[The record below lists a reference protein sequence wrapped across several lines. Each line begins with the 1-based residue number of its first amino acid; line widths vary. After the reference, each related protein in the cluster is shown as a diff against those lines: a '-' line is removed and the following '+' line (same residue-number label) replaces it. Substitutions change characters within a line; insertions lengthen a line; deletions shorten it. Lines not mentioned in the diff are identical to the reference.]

1 MLHLGLTGNIAS
13 GKSAVASLLEGL
25 GATVIDA
32 DVLARDAVAPGTA
45 GYAAILAHFG
55 PAIIAP
61 DGSIDRAALRRRVFA
76 NALERDALNAI
87 VHPAVSAL
95 RDHAVTEA
103 RARGD
108 CVVVSDIP
116 LLFEVGLEHAFDGI
130 ILVDAPVAL
139 RRERLQ
145 RDRGLPLNEAQAMID
160 AQWPSD
166 RKRPQ
171 ATWVIDND
179 RSRDQL
185 AVRVAEI
192 WRSIQGRMQGQAT
205 LSSVPPTSPP
215 TFSEHHVSNIP
226 ADLRYTKEHEY
237 VRVTGDASVVAIG
250 ITDFAQGELG
260 DIVYVELPKV
270 GTTYKSHDVFGTV
283 EAVKAVSE
291 LYMPVAGEVVAVND
305 RIDGEPALINT
316 DPFGDGWMIKV
327 RIEQG
332 SDAALLSST
341 QYTALLGG

>member
-1 MLHLGLTGNIAS
+1 MLQLGLTGNIAS
-13 GKSAVASLLEGL
+13 GKSAVARLLAGL

-55 PAIIAP
+55 SAIVAP
-61 DGSIDRAALRRRVFA
+61 DGSIDRAALRRRVFV

-95 RDHAVTEA
+95 RDHALTAA

-108 CVVVSDIP
+108 RVVVSDIP
-116 LLFEVGLEHAFDGI
+116 LLFEVGLEHAFDAI
-130 ILVDAPVAL
+130 ILVDAPVEL

-145 RDRGLPLNEAQAMID
+145 HDRGLLLNEAQAMID

-166 RKRPQ
+166 RKRPL

-179 RSRDQL
+179 GSRDQL
-185 AVRVAEI
+185 AVRVADV
-192 WRSIQGRMQGQAT
+192 WRSIQARMLGQAT
-205 LSSVPPTSPP
+205 PSSVPP

-237 VRVTGDASVVAIG
+237 VRVTDDASVVAIG

-270 GTTYKSHDVFGTV
+270 GTTYKSHEVFGTV

-327 RIEQG
+327 RIEHG

-341 QYTALLGG
+341 QYAALLGG